1 MTSVQILF
9 ESLSVEQEEKFA
21 GLAEAEKYDE
31 AIELILNAAA
41 EKGIETSVEQ
51 VVEFILDFPED
62 EEDDENENVELDT
75 DALTQL
81 QAVDW
86 PDALGREKRMKR
98 IRAKRKHQEETGERQ
113 GCSQEQPTAFHT
125 EGFNYQ
131 QAT

>member
-41 EKGIETSVEQ
+41 EKGIETSAEQ

-62 EEDDENENVELDT
+62 EEEDENENVELDT
-75 DALTQL
+75 DALT
-81 QAVDW
+81 AV
-86 PDALGREKRMKR
+86 AGGGLARRFRGRRKRMKR
-98 IRAKRKHQEETGERQ
+98 IRAKWEASGRNGRTPRM
-113 GCSQEQPTAFHT
+113 QP
-125 EGFNYQ
+125 G
-131 QAT
+131 ATHSISHGRV

>member
-41 EKGIETSVEQ
+41 EKGIETSAEQ

-75 DALTQL
+75 DALT
-81 QAVDW
+81 AV
-86 PDALGREKRMKR
+86 AGGGLARRFRGRRTRMKR
-98 IRAKRKHQEETGERQ
+98 KWAKWKASGRNGRQ
-113 GCSQEQPTAFHT
+113 PRMRPG
-125 EGFNYQ
+125 
-131 QAT
+131 ATHSISHGRV